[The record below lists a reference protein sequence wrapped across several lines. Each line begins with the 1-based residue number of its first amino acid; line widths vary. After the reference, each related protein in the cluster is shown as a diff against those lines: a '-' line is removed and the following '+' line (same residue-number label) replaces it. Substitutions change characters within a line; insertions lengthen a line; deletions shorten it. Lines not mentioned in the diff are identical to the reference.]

1 MVHAFAHRLRKGM
14 NLGLA
19 EAGFRIESFIAPLLE
34 TARRQGV
41 ARLQTGLKGEAIMRQ
56 GDAADTVF
64 ILETGLVKLV
74 YSTAAGDEWIKSFI
88 VDRGIFGSVDT
99 GDLEEPSRFGA
110 QCIEASGCV
119 RLPLAW
125 ARRAIAADA
134 GLTSAYFAYSAWL
147 QRRKEAREEM
157 LLCQSPEQSYRN
169 FLLQNEELA
178 GRLPQGDIARY
189 LGITPVAFSRI
200 KRRMNV
206 SPTLVSP
213 LPVNQK

>member
-1 MVHAFAHRLRKGM
+1 M

-19 EAGFRIESFIAPLLE
+19 ETGFRVESFIAPLLE
-34 TARRQGV
+34 TARQQGV

-74 YSTAAGDEWIKSFI
+74 YPTAAGDEWIKSFI

-99 GDLEEPSRFGA
+99 GDLEVPSRFSA
-110 QCIEASGCV
+110 QCIEASHCV

-125 ARRAIAADA
+125 ARQAITADA

-147 QRRKEAREEM
+147 QRRKEAREEI

-169 FLLQNEELA
+169 FLLENADLA

>member
-1 MVHAFAHRLRKGM
+1 MVHALAYRLRKGM

-19 EAGFRIESFIAPLLE
+19 ETGFRIESFVAPLLE

-99 GDLEEPSRFGA
+99 GQLESPAVLAHS
-110 QCIEASGCV
+110 AS
-119 RLPLAW
+119 
-125 ARRAIAADA
+125 RRATACFCRLR
-134 GLTSAYFAYSAWL
+134 G
-147 QRRKEAREEM
+147 RGR
-157 LLCQSPEQSYRN
+157 QSRP
-169 FLLQNEELA
+169 
-178 GRLPQGDIARY
+178 
-189 LGITPVAFSRI
+189 TPD
-200 KRRMNV
+200 
-206 SPTLVSP
+206 
-213 LPVNQK
+213 